1 MSSKYSLQTNL
12 PVKYLA
18 YGVKMRVL
26 KIKVKINITEIN
38 VENIVVYISVSQQ
51 VGRDP
56 LLGSYIWV
64 AKTCA
69 IEVLQLYMDRQI
81 MLYSVLW
88 VANYQ
93 T

>member
-1 MSSKYSLQTNL
+1 MEQATPKKYF
-12 PVKYLA
+12 K
-18 YGVKMRVL
+18 
-26 KIKVKINITEIN
+26 
-38 VENIVVYISVSQQ
+38 
-51 VGRDP
+51 
-56 LLGSYIWV
+56 
-64 AKTCA
+64 KTCA